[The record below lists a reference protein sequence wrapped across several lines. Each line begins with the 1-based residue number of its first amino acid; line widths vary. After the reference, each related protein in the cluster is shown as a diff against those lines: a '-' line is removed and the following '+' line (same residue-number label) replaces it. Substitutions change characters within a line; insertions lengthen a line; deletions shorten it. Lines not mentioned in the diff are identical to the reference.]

1 MKFYVDVIL
10 PLPLPKP
17 FTYGIPEEFVAK
29 VQVGKRIVVPFG
41 KSKFY
46 TGIVLE
52 VHQKPP
58 TTHEVKPM
66 EMLLDEEAVIT
77 SQQLELWKW
86 MSAYYLCPLGPIMK
100 AALPSLYLLESETI
114 LERNKSAIIDWT
126 SLSDEEHLLLEALE
140 KAPLTFNDVMTI
152 TGKKTVAK
160 SIGGLLAAQYIFQ
173 QQLLKDAYKP
183 KKEKQLRLL
192 PALLMEGTIETVFEK
207 VKNAPKQEA
216 LLLGYLSESQD
227 GRWVPE
233 LPLRKRWGAAASVVH
248 QLVKKEI
255 LETREIQVDRL
266 AIEAVDTASEICLTP
281 AQQKAMD
288 ALSKS
293 FEDKPVALLEG
304 ITGSGKTAVYTQQI
318 AACLEA
324 GQQVLYLLPE
334 ISLTTQIVSRLK
346 AQFSD
351 RLAVYHSKFNP
362 QERAEIWQHVLKGD
376 RKAQLII
383 GARSALFL
391 PFHKLG
397 LIVVDEE
404 HENSYKQFDP
414 APRYHARDAAIVMAQ
429 SFKARVLLGSATPS
443 LETRFQVEQGKYGYV
458 PLTERYGKAQ
468 LPAIELVDLKEAYRK
483 KQMKEM
489 FSQSLIEA
497 MEATL
502 AAQQQIIL
510 FHNRRGYSPIL
521 ECLSCGHIPQCTQCD
536 VSLTYHQY
544 NHRLQ
549 CHYCGYHIPKP
560 QECHVCSTPH
570 LADKGTGTQQIES
583 VLEELFPEVSI
594 GRMDWDSTR
603 GKHDFDKILDAF
615 SSGSIQILVGT
626 QMVVKGLDFQKV
638 QLVGVINADQLIN
651 YPDFRAHER
660 SVQMLSQVAGRAGR
674 SAVKGR
680 VLIQTYNPE
689 QTVLKHVQNQTLT
702 AFCIRE
708 MKERKSLQY
717 PPYGRLVR
725 ITFKH
730 RNREL
735 VEKGAEWFANVLRQS
750 YGAQVLGPV
759 APLVSRIQNQYLQ
772 QLLIKMPT
780 PRDRKNL
787 KQLLLKTQ
795 KSFEAIGVYRAT
807 RVNIDVDPY

>member
-1 MKFYVDVIL
+1 
-10 PLPLPKP
+10 
-17 FTYGIPEEFVAK
+17 
-29 VQVGKRIVVPFG
+29 
-41 KSKFY
+41 
-46 TGIVLE
+46 
-52 VHQKPP
+52 
-58 TTHEVKPM
+58 M
-66 EMLLDEEAVIT
+66 EMVLDKKASVT

-86 MSAYYLCPLGPIMK
+86 MSSYYLCPLGPIMK

-114 LERNKSAIIDWT
+114 LERNESAIIDWA

-140 KAPLTFNDVMTI
+140 KTPLTFNDVIAI

-160 SIGGLLAAQYIFQ
+160 SIGGLLATQYIFQ

-192 PALLMEGTIETVFEK
+192 PTLLKEGALEMVFEK

-216 LLLGYLSESQD
+216 LLLGYLSESQK
-227 GRWVPE
+227 GAWVPE
-233 LPLRKRWGAAASVVH
+233 LPLRKRWEAAASVVH

-255 LETREIQVDRL
+255 LEIREIQVDRL
-266 AIEAVDTASEICLTP
+266 VTASVDGANEICLTP

-288 ALSKS
+288 VLSMN
-293 FEDKPVALLEG
+293 FEEKPVVLLEG
-304 ITGSGKTAVYTQQI
+304 ITGSGKTSIYSQQI
-318 AACLEA
+318 AAFMET

-334 ISLTTQIVSRLK
+334 ISLTTQIVTRLK
-346 AQFSD
+346 AQFPD

-362 QERAEIWQHVLKGD
+362 QERAEVWQHVLKGD

-391 PFHKLG
+391 PFQKLG

-414 APRYHARDAAIVMAQ
+414 APRYQARDVAIVMAQ

-458 PLTERYGKAQ
+458 SLTERYGEAQ
-468 LPAIELVDLKEAYRK
+468 LPDIELVDLKEAYRK

-497 MEATL
+497 MQATL
-502 AAQQQIIL
+502 ANQQQIIL

-583 VLEELFPEVSI
+583 VLEELFPKVSI

-603 GKHDFDKILDAF
+603 GKHDFDKILNAF
-615 SSGSIQILVGT
+615 SSGLIQILVGT

-689 QTVLKHVQNQTLT
+689 QAVLKHIQNQTLA
-702 AFCIRE
+702 AFCTRE

-730 RNREL
+730 RNHEL
-735 VEKGAEWFANVLRQS
+735 VEKAAEWFANVIRQS
-750 YGAQVLGPV
+750 YAATVLGPI
-759 APLVSRIQNQYLQ
+759 APMVSRIQNQYLQ
-772 QLLIKMPT
+772 QLLIKIPT
-780 PRDRKNL
+780 PRDRKNI
-787 KQLLLKTQ
+787 KELLLKTQ

>member
-1 MKFYVDVIL
+1 MELYADVIL
-10 PLPLPKP
+10 PLPLPKS
-17 FTYGIPEEFVAK
+17 FTYSIPREFTSD
-29 VQVGKRIVVPFG
+29 VQVGKRVVVPFG

-52 VHQKPP
+52 VHPQAPA
-58 TTHEVKPM
+58 TYEVKSM
-66 EMLLDEEAVIT
+66 EMVLDKKAIVT
-77 SQQLELWKW
+77 PQQLELWKW
-86 MSAYYLCPLGPIMK
+86 MSSYYLSPLGPIMK
-100 AALPSLYLLESETI
+100 AALPSLYLMESETI
-114 LERNKSAIIDWT
+114 LERNESAIIDWA
-126 SLSDEEHLLLEALE
+126 SLLDEEHLLLEALE
-140 KAPLTFNDVMTI
+140 KTPLTFNDVIAI

-192 PALLMEGTIETVFEK
+192 PTLLKEGALEMVFEK

-216 LLLGYLSESQD
+216 LLLGYLSESQK
-227 GRWVPE
+227 GAWVPE
-233 LPLRKRWGAAASVVH
+233 LPLRKRWEAAASVVH

-266 AIEAVDTASEICLTP
+266 VTTSVDGATEICLTP

-288 ALSKS
+288 VLSMK
-293 FEDKPVALLEG
+293 FEEKPVVLLEG
-304 ITGSGKTAVYTQQI
+304 ITGSGKTAIYSQQI
-318 AACLEA
+318 AACMEM

-334 ISLTTQIVSRLK
+334 ISLTTQIVTRLK
-346 AQFSD
+346 AQFPD

-362 QERAEIWQHVLKGD
+362 QERAEVWQHVLKGD
-376 RKAQLII
+376 RKAQLTI

-391 PFHKLG
+391 PFQKLG

-414 APRYHARDAAIVMAQ
+414 APRYQARDVAIVMAQ

-458 PLTERYGKAQ
+458 SLTERYGEAQ
-468 LPAIELVDLKEAYRK
+468 FPDIELVDLKEAYRK

-497 MEATL
+497 MQATL
-502 AAQQQIIL
+502 ANQQQIIL

-583 VLEELFPEVSI
+583 VLEELFPKVSI

-603 GKHDFDKILDAF
+603 GKHDFDKILNAF

-689 QTVLKHVQNQTLT
+689 QTVLKHIQNQTLA
-702 AFCIRE
+702 AFCTRE

-730 RNREL
+730 RNHEL
-735 VEKGAEWFANVLRQS
+735 VEKAAEWFANVIRHS
-750 YGAQVLGPV
+750 YAAPVLGPV

-772 QLLIKMPT
+772 QLLIKIPT
-780 PRDRKNL
+780 PRDRKNI
-787 KQLLLKTQ
+787 KKLLLKTQ

>member
-1 MKFYVDVIL
+1 MELYADVIL
-10 PLPLPKP
+10 PLPLPKS
-17 FTYGIPEEFVAK
+17 FTYSIPREFTSD
-29 VQVGKRIVVPFG
+29 VQVGKRVVVPFG
-41 KSKFY
+41 KSKFH

-52 VHQKPP
+52 VHPQAPA
-58 TTHEVKPM
+58 TYEVKSM
-66 EMLLDEEAVIT
+66 EMVLDKKASVT
-77 SQQLELWKW
+77 PQQLELWKW
-86 MSAYYLCPLGPIMK
+86 MSSYYLSPLGPIMK
-100 AALPSLYLLESETI
+100 AALPSLYLMESETI
-114 LERNKSAIIDWT
+114 LERNESAIIDWA
-126 SLSDEEHLLLEALE
+126 SLLDEEHLLLEALE
-140 KAPLTFNDVMTI
+140 KTPLTFNDVIAI

-192 PALLMEGTIETVFEK
+192 PTLLKEGALEMVFEK

-216 LLLGYLSESQD
+216 LLLGYLSESQEAA
-227 GRWVPE
+227 WVPE
-233 LPLRKRWGAAASVVH
+233 LPLRKRWEAAASVVH

-255 LETREIQVDRL
+255 LEIREIQVDRL
-266 AIEAVDTASEICLTP
+266 VTESVDGATEICLTP

-288 ALSKS
+288 LLSMN
-293 FEDKPVALLEG
+293 FEEKPVVLLEG
-304 ITGSGKTAVYTQQI
+304 ITGSGKTAIYSKQI
-318 AACLEA
+318 AACMET

-346 AQFSD
+346 AQFPD

-362 QERAEIWQHVLKGD
+362 QERAEVWQHVLKGD
-376 RKAQLII
+376 RKAQLTI

-391 PFHKLG
+391 PFQKLG

-414 APRYHARDAAIVMAQ
+414 APRYQARDVAIVMAQ

-458 PLTERYGKAQ
+458 SLTERYGEAQ
-468 LPAIELVDLKEAYRK
+468 FPDIELVDLKEAYRK

-497 MEATL
+497 MQATL
-502 AAQQQIIL
+502 ANQQQIIL

-583 VLEELFPEVSI
+583 VLEELFPKVSI

-603 GKHDFDKILDAF
+603 GKHDFDKILNAF

-689 QTVLKHVQNQTLT
+689 QTVLKHIQNQTLA
-702 AFCIRE
+702 AFCTRE

-730 RNREL
+730 RNHEL
-735 VEKGAEWFANVLRQS
+735 VEKAAEWFANVIRHS
-750 YGAQVLGPV
+750 YAAPVLGPV

-772 QLLIKMPT
+772 QLLIKIPT
-780 PRDRKNL
+780 PRDRKNI
-787 KQLLLKTQ
+787 KKLLLKTQ

>member
-1 MKFYVDVIL
+1 MELYADVIL
-10 PLPLPKP
+10 PLPLPKS
-17 FTYGIPEEFVAK
+17 FTYSIPREFTSE
-29 VQVGKRIVVPFG
+29 VQVGKRVVVPFG

-52 VHQKPP
+52 VHPQAPA
-58 TTHEVKPM
+58 TYEVKSM
-66 EMLLDEEAVIT
+66 EMVLDKKASVT
-77 SQQLELWKW
+77 PQQLELWKW
-86 MSAYYLCPLGPIMK
+86 MSSYYLCPLGPIMK

-114 LERNKSAIIDWT
+114 LERNESAIIDWA

-140 KAPLTFNDVMTI
+140 KTPLTFNDVIAI

-192 PALLMEGTIETVFEK
+192 PTLLKEGALERVFEK

-216 LLLGYLSESQD
+216 LLLGYLSESQK
-227 GRWVPE
+227 GAWVPE
-233 LPLRKRWGAAASVVH
+233 LPLRKRWEAAASIVH

-266 AIEAVDTASEICLTP
+266 VKMSVDGATEICLTP

-288 ALSKS
+288 VLSMK
-293 FEDKPVALLEG
+293 FEEKPVVLLEG
-304 ITGSGKTAVYTQQI
+304 ITGSGKTAIYSQQI
-318 AACLEA
+318 AACMET

-334 ISLTTQIVSRLK
+334 ISLTTQIVTRLK
-346 AQFSD
+346 AQFPD

-362 QERAEIWQHVLKGD
+362 QERAEVWQHVLKGD

-391 PFHKLG
+391 PFQKLG

-414 APRYHARDAAIVMAQ
+414 APRYQARDVAIVMAQ

-458 PLTERYGKAQ
+458 SLTERYGEAQ
-468 LPAIELVDLKEAYRK
+468 LPDIELVDLKEAYRK

-497 MEATL
+497 MQATL
-502 AAQQQIIL
+502 ANQQQIIL

-583 VLEELFPEVSI
+583 VLEELFPKVSI

-603 GKHDFDKILDAF
+603 GKHDFDKILNAF

-689 QTVLKHVQNQTLT
+689 QTVLKHIQNQTLA
-702 AFCIRE
+702 AFCTRE

-730 RNREL
+730 RNHEL
-735 VEKGAEWFANVLRQS
+735 VEKAAEWFANVIRQS
-750 YGAQVLGPV
+750 YTAPVLGPV

-772 QLLIKMPT
+772 QLLIKIPT
-780 PRDRKNL
+780 PRDRKNI
-787 KQLLLKTQ
+787 KELLLKTQ
-795 KSFEAIGVYRAT
+795 KSFETIGVYRAT